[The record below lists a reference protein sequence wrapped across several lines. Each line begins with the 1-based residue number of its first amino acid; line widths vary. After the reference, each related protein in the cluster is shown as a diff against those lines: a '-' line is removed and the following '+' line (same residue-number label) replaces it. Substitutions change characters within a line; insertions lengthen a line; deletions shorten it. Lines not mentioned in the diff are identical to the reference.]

1 MYKKELNT
9 AIWAANEAAKVIR
22 TFAADESF
30 KIEMKGKNDLVTS
43 ADLASEKIILEM
55 IQKEFPGDQF
65 LAEESNEYTTLPNGR
80 VWIIDPIGGTTNF
93 SHGFFPYCVS
103 IALWEDGSPKVGIVL
118 EISQAVVFEIFIE
131 KLK

>member
-80 VWIIDPIGGTTNF
+80 VWIIDPIDGTTNF
-93 SHGFFPYCVS
+93 SHGFFSLLCVHCIMGRWFPES
-103 IALWEDGSPKVGIVL
+103 RNCS
-118 EISQAVVFEIFIE
+118 
-131 KLK
+131 